1 MLRRLVLVFTLL
13 AAGASGLRAQDLKV
27 TVPDG
32 PAPKADTLN
41 GRQGAL
47 QEAEGLPERRPGG
60 PERPAFFRFYR
71 TPSRMAASPFSP
83 YFLGYSPDSPSF
95 LPPDQFGYETRE
107 ELAARVNASTKARV
121 MASID
126 QDLYWHRLPKLSR
139 PAMLA
144 YSLAGLFL
152 SNPFG
157 FREGYVPLMNPSFPF
172 IDAYT
177 PGMAPYE
184 RMYSTDFFP
193 QAIDVEFDLSS
204 GTYKQKTVD
213 WTELQKNMARSF
225 GGAYRYEP
233 VPQIPVTPVERAMQQ
248 RH

>member
-1 MLRRLVLVFTLL
+1 MVFALM
-13 AAGASGLRAQDLKV
+13 AAGAVGLRAQDLKV

-32 PAPKADTLN
+32 PAPEADTLE
-41 GRQGAL
+41 RQP
-47 QEAEGLPERRPGG
+47 EGLPEA
-60 PERPAFFRFYR
+60 ERPAFFRFYR
-71 TPSRMAASPFSP
+71 TPSRLAPSPF
-83 YFLGYSPDSPSF
+83 SPSF
-95 LPPDQFGYETRE
+95 LPPGQFGYETRE
-107 ELAARVNASTKARV
+107 ELAARVDASTKARV

-184 RMYSTDFFP
+184 RQYSTDFFP
-193 QAIDVEFDLSS
+193 QAVGVGFDLSS

>member
-1 MLRRLVLVFTLL
+1 MVFALM
-13 AAGASGLRAQDLKV
+13 AAGAVGLRAQDLKV

-32 PAPKADTLN
+32 PAPKADTL
-41 GRQGAL
+41 
-47 QEAEGLPERRPGG
+47 ERRSRVLPKADTLVGRPEG
-60 PERPAFFRFYR
+60 PSGAPERPAFFRFYR
-71 TPSRMAASPFSP
+71 TPSRLAPSPF
-83 YFLGYSPDSPSF
+83 SPSF

-107 ELAARVNASTKARV
+107 ELAARVDASTKARV

-184 RMYSTDFFP
+184 RQYSTDFFP

-204 GTYKQKTVD
+204 GTYKQKSVD

>member
-1 MLRRLVLVFTLL
+1 MVFTLMAAV
-13 AAGASGLRAQDLKV
+13 AAGLWAQDLKV

-41 GRQGAL
+41 GR
-47 QEAEGLPERRPGG
+47 PGG

-71 TPSRMAASPFSP
+71 TPSRMATSPFSPYVPGPSPFSP
-83 YFLGYSPDSPSF
+83 YFLGHSPDLPSF
-95 LPPDQFGYETRE
+95 LAPDQFGYETRE
-107 ELAARVNASTKARV
+107 ELAARVDASTKARV

-172 IDAYT
+172 IDVYT

-184 RMYSTDFFP
+184 LQYSSDFFP
-193 QAIDVEFDLSS
+193 RAVDVEFDLSS

>member
-1 MLRRLVLVFTLL
+1 M
-13 AAGASGLRAQDLKV
+13 AAGAVGLRAQDLKV

-32 PAPKADTLN
+32 PAPKADTLEKRSRVLPKADTLE
-41 GRQGAL
+41 RQR
-47 QEAEGLPERRPGG
+47 EGLPEA
-60 PERPAFFRFYR
+60 ERPAFFRFYR
-71 TPSRMAASPFSP
+71 TPSRLAPSPFSP
-83 YFLGYSPDSPSF
+83 YYLAPSPFSPSF

-107 ELAARVNASTKARV
+107 ELAARVDASTKARV

-184 RMYSTDFFP
+184 RQYSTDFFP

-204 GTYKQKTVD
+204 GTYKQKSVD